1 MAGRGAYQKK
11 AQNILNVRA
20 RHDLLIAGINKPH
33 SVDKA
38 VHANLVGG
46 QRAFAALNLPKLKIT
61 PIALNTIKSLA
72 DELFTDPDGNGSTG
86 FAYLD
91 ALRVRL
97 GQCLSKAAA
106 TRTVEAKAERVENKN
121 DNLMARLSAAE
132 ALSLKRQRAYF
143 SLYATVNGLIKSG
156 NLQADAQERLY
167 RALENHHAAFSELF
181 EPAIGDATSNKAK
194 VTKLHDKSKLK

>member
-20 RHDLLIAGINKPH
+20 RHDLLIAGVKTPP

-38 VHANLVGG
+38 VHASLVS
-46 QRAFAALNLPKLKIT
+46 QRSFAALNLPKLNIT
-61 PIALNTIKSLA
+61 PVALNTLKSLA

-97 GQCLSKAAA
+97 GQSLSKAAA
-106 TRTVEAKAERVENKN
+106 TRTVEAKAERVEDKTG
-121 DNLMARLSAAE
+121 NLMARLAATE
-132 ALSLKRQRAYF
+132 AQSVKRQKAYL
-143 SLYATVNGLIKSG
+143 SLYATVNGLIKNG
-156 NLQADAQERLY
+156 GLQADAQERLY
-167 RALENHHAAFSELF
+167 RALENHHAAFADLF
-181 EPAIGDATSNKAK
+181 EPNIGSATGIEAK
-194 VTKLHDKSKLK
+194 VTELREKNKSK